1 MVARSPPK
9 TPARSGQLHVGR
21 RASPSAGRPKNFS
34 TGETIGVM
42 TAASAHWAEYHGS
55 FTGEKKRRMEAVML
69 KAFVDATPAADLEV
83 ARNRSIKSVGGQ
95 ENQEQTL
102 ALQ

>member
-1 MVARSPPK
+1 
-9 TPARSGQLHVGR
+9 
-21 RASPSAGRPKNFS
+21 
-34 TGETIGVM
+34 
-42 TAASAHWAEYHGS
+42 
-55 FTGEKKRRMEAVML
+55 ML